1 MTNMTLSFYIIF
13 ISMLFYMCYAYIN
26 SQKAFVI
33 SQKATN
39 IPRHLFGRSEPPKIV
54 PDKNNGG
61 GMFGGMGNMMESLKK
76 AQEMAKQAETINKE
90 LEAQVVTGKD
100 PSGMV
105 TCTFNGMT
113 KPINLEVNDALLSQ
127 GAAAVSQATTQ
138 AMLDAHKK
146 SQDLMMRRM
155 QEVYAGLGLPI
166 PPM

>member
-1 MTNMTLSFYIIF
+1 MTITFYIIF
-13 ISMLFYMCYAYIN
+13 ISTLLYMSSAYIF
-26 SQKAFVI
+26 SHKAFVI
-33 SQKATN
+33 SQKTTS

-113 KPINLEVNDALLSQ
+113 KPIKLEVNDALLSQ

-146 SQDLMMRRM
+146 SQDLMIQRM

>member
-1 MTNMTLSFYIIF
+1 MTLSFYIIF

-76 AQEMAKQAETINKE
+76 AQEMAKQAENINKE
-90 LEAQVVTGKD
+90 LEAQEVTGKD